1 MTNKTKIQRI
11 RENDMAGRIDLSL
24 VSKYVET
31 QTENLSHLPPGW
43 RYNKTLACLNVAKDR
58 LAEVDTLAQA
68 IIEDETRH
76 RRWL

>member
-11 RENDMAGRIDLSL
+11 RENDMAGRVDLPL

-31 QTENLSHLPPGW
+31 QIENLSHLPPGG
-43 RYNKTLACLNVAKDR
+43 RYNKTLACLNVARDR
-58 LAEVDTLAQA
+58 LAEVDALAQA
-68 IIEDETRH
+68 TVEDETHH